1 MRNSLSTPGHTYERS
16 AIGRWFKTSN
26 KSPLTGAVLTHTE
39 LVSNYML
46 LSSIQEA
53 SSRTN
58 VTPAHAAAVSGLPE
72 EEIITFEND
81 LHFKENDSTQ

>member
-1 MRNSLSTPGHTYERS
+1 MINALSTPGHTYERS

-26 KSPLTGAVLTHTE
+26 KSPLTGAVLTHKE

-58 VTPAHAAAVSGLPE
+58 VTPAAAVSGQPE